1 MSFRI
6 HDTHEYLKK
15 ASQPRPEN
23 EKKESMSST
32 SSTSSTVSSRSTAF
46 RRLGPQPSGMK
57 IKTSDA
63 TSHADYF

>member
-23 EKKESMSST
+23 EKKESM